1 MKWLEQRQPDVRQL
15 TYSEVVGTDATK
27 LAAIAKKLMVR
38 RTSIVKD
45 GRRVPRA
52 EENLVL
58 AVNGEPGL
66 YVGWHCLHF

>member
-1 MKWLEQRQPDVRQL
+1 VRQL

-58 AVNGEPGL
+58 AVNGEPWPL
-66 YVGWHCLHF
+66 CRMALPSLLKS